1 MAIAKT
7 ESFGASLATM
17 GLVYGIFQITSPNLA
32 DVKASAPHNS
42 TVDSATSQAGWT
54 AISACAA
61 LSFLAKDP
69 NIFIFGGGMAAA
81 LMWYYNHANMVHPG
95 TGQVT
100 MPPTGGS
107 VPGGVSAGS

>member
-1 MAIAKT
+1 MSMLKPG

-17 GLVYGIFQITSPNLA
+17 GLVYGIFQITSPNIA

-42 TVDSATSQAGWT
+42 TVQSSTRLAGWT
-54 AISACAA
+54 AISAVAA

-69 NIFIFGGGMAAA
+69 NVFIFGGGMSAA
-81 LMWYYNHANMVHPG
+81 LMWYYNHANAVHPE

-100 MPPTGGS
+100 MPPTGGAQ
-107 VPGGVSAGS
+107 PGGVSGS

>member
-1 MAIAKT
+1 MSILKPG

-17 GLVYGIFQITSPNLA
+17 GLVYGIFQITSPNMA

-42 TVDSATSQAGWT
+42 TVQSSVRVAGWT
-54 AISACAA
+54 AITACSA

-69 NIFIFGGGMAAA
+69 NLFIFGGGMAAA
-81 LMWYYNHANMVHPG
+81 LMWFYSHSNMVHPA

-100 MPPTGGS
+100 APPSTGTQ
-107 VPGGVSAGS
+107 PGGVTGA